1 MSWKLKR
8 DKEGED
14 EGELIEVCWSIRTR
28 GYTRTRPVPAGM
40 GRVRVDVLRVGSVRV
55 RSPWV
60 GYTRF
65 FTHKEHHFLRCWSYI
80 ECFFYFFL
88 FSGYMSSSIR
98 LSVVC
103 LSVCRL

>member
-1 MSWKLKR
+1 MSWKLER

-14 EGELIEVCWSIRTR
+14 EGELIEVCWSTRTR

-65 FTHKEHHFLRCWSYI
+65 LPIKNTIFYDVGAISNV
-80 ECFFYFFL
+80 FYFFL
-88 FSGYMSSSIR
+88 FSGYMSSSVR